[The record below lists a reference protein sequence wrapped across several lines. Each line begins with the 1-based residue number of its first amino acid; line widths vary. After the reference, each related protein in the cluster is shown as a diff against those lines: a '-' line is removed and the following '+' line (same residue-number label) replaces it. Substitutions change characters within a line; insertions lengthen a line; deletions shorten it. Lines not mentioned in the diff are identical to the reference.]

1 MLISF
6 SGGSLFHHL
15 FPEKSTLSCLR
26 DLRYGLR
33 LIFFLFSSTA
43 VQLWVFL
50 RTLHV
55 CSSNT
60 SGLNTAVLRRLC
72 FPCANWHY
80 ITYLF
85 NGSEDWLLFGLLWN
99 CKESLSWEVITDDP
113 EDTPQDAAF
122 EQFAF
127 LYAQPCIL
135 HSQRDSL
142 QFGWTKSILLNHDQ
156 LSTQSISLSVNNPY
170 YPHLLACTFTCHL

>member
-6 SGGSLFHHL
+6 SGGSLLHHL

-33 LIFFLFSSTA
+33 LIFFYFHLLLSSSGCFSELFMFALPTHLDSTQQSSEDCVSPVPTD
-43 VQLWVFL
+43 
-50 RTLHV
+50 
-55 CSSNT
+55 
-60 SGLNTAVLRRLC
+60 
-72 FPCANWHY
+72 

-170 YPHLLACTFTCHL
+170 HPHLLACAFPCHL